1 MKAFIETLKR
11 IFRRKHY
18 ARVDLETAQ
27 RNRDRVFEFWLNT
40 DLKKS

>member
-11 IFRRKHY
+11 IFRRKYY
-18 ARVDLETAQ
+18 ARVDLETAK
-27 RNRDRVFEFWLNT
+27 RNRDKVFEFWLNT

>member
-1 MKAFIETLKR
+1 MKPFIETLKR

-18 ARVDLETAQ
+18 AIVDLETVQ

>member
-1 MKAFIETLKR
+1 MKSFIETLKR
-11 IFRRKHY
+11 IFRKRY
-18 ARVDLETAQ
+18 ATVDLETAK